1 MDSSNEHS
9 GGPAKKR
16 SAAHRLRARETN
28 ESLLKDICVIY
39 ESEQKEPP
47 EGRFVAH
54 SVFTDQIGFG
64 VSPLEAYAA
73 LLRALIALVQSSRR
87 YPGIT
92 AIYRDAPQEVRD
104 KMANAIRVSDDFQ
117 GRAFELATH
126 PKKDATEDALQMVD
140 DEIDISDLK
149 EKSDSWIGIVDIA
162 A

>member
-1 MDSSNEHS
+1 
-9 GGPAKKR
+9 
-16 SAAHRLRARETN
+16 LRHRETN

-39 ESEQKEPP
+39 ESDPGGP
-47 EGRFVAH
+47 AEGRFVAH

-64 VSPLEAYAA
+64 ATPLEAYAG
-73 LLRALIALVQSSRR
+73 LLRALIALIQSSRR

-117 GRAFELATH
+117 SRAFELATH
-126 PKKDATEDALQMVD
+126 PKRDATEDALRMVD
-140 DEIDISDLK
+140 DAIGF